1 MGLGNSGSEI
11 WVVRRSMSGKRH
23 ETTNGLDPEIA
34 PTPTTPAA
42 LSEAGELQLTAFDEY
57 KKETEF
63 RYFKTLMQNTGAD
76 IHKACEVS
84 QLGKQ
89 SLYRY
94 LRIHGIS
101 TRS

>member
-1 MGLGNSGSEI
+1 M
-11 WVVRRSMSGKRH
+11 
-23 ETTNGLDPEIA
+23 
-34 PTPTTPAA
+34 
-42 LSEAGELQLTAFDEY
+42 QLTAFDEY
-57 KKETEF
+57 KKETEY
-63 RYFKTLMQNTGAD
+63 RYFKALMQNTGAD